1 MKSQK
6 RGFNHNIEG
15 GGKTRLLLRFLPE
28 EEEEDHNYY
37 ALPNLYPAPSMFEG
51 EREREAFMPNCL
63 SPNSL
68 PSCP

>member
-15 GGKTRLLLRFLPE
+15 GGKDSSSCQIFAD

-37 ALPNLYPAPSMFEG
+37 ALPNLYPAPSMFE
-51 EREREAFMPNCL
+51 REREAFMPNCL

-68 PSCP
+68 PSYP